1 MIKPS
6 DLAKGKKEM
15 RMVAD
20 KKFFL
25 SEIKTDQ
32 EKIGMQKKVLSTQTN
47 QNRLA

>member
-20 KKFFL
+20 KNFFFFWN
-25 SEIKTDQ
+25 KTDQ
-32 EKIGMQKKVLSTQTN
+32 EKIGMQKGSVNPDKPK
-47 QNRLA
+47 